1 MIEEEYIS
9 RFRIVV
15 NADGSETLQERCQ
28 VITKK
33 NGRMIDVREEWRS
46 VKKLFWWDADI
57 EAEEYEKVR
66 IGA

>member
-1 MIEEEYIS
+1 MNEVEYIS

-28 VITKK
+28 VVTKK

-46 VKKLFWWDADI
+46 IEKVFWF
-57 EAEEYEKVR
+57 EAEEHEKERV
-66 IGA
+66 GA